1 MFVSHAAGDPAAH
14 SLTLFLVPAMRV
26 LLHSSACAF
35 WLFQC
40 VVIQNFRSQGD
51 LFRRET
57 SEMANS
63 AEFDLDNE
71 NSWRQAGIRPEGTPA
86 DWQERRR
93 LPCMMK
99 TC

>member
-57 SEMANS
+57 SEKETS
-63 AEFDLDNE
+63 AEFCLDNE
-71 NSWRQAGIRPEGTPA
+71 NSWRQGSEAREDTL
-86 DWQERRR
+86 DWQKGGEIHG
-93 LPCMMK
+93 
-99 TC
+99 